1 MSDIKKLIEK
11 LDEMTSGCVASV
23 AQPLGTTQKRV
34 TETPEKSPPVDTPR
48 NWGDW
53 KNPSLAGIKK
63 SKNKE

>member
-1 MSDIKKLIEK
+1 
-11 LDEMTSGCVASV
+11 MTSGCVASV